1 MDNMLTEVDFKW
13 LMAGQGCWVD
23 TSKLHTD
30 PQYAQACIQSALQ
43 SDCEPLRCCAADLQ
57 HDLTSLN

>member
-13 LMAGQGCWVD
+13 LMTGQGCWID

-30 PQYAQACIQSALQ
+30 PQYAHACIQSALQ
-43 SDCEPLRCCAADLQ
+43 SNCVPLRCCAVDLQ
-57 HDLTSLN
+57 HDLTDVN